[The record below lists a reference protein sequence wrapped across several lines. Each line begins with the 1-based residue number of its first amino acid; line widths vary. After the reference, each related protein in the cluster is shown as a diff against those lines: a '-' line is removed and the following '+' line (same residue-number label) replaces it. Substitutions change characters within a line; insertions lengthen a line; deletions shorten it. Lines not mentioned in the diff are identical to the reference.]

1 MTDTKLVSE
10 DRRKLMKAAVAGAG
24 AAALFGGL
32 GVSPFMSAALA
43 EAAGRSEKPLKAAFS
58 NAGLQATWC
67 AQGKQAAEYWGN
79 LFNVE
84 VTWFDGQL
92 DAVKQRSAIDNMA
105 SQKWDFVAIQAF
117 GIGTLTA
124 PVNKMIDAGIPV
136 IDMDTLIAPLDTIN
150 VLTFLAPD
158 NEFMGA
164 SVTQALVNA
173 INGEGTIIMTQG
185 ALGHTGAQG
194 RAQGFKSVVSK
205 FPKVQ
210 VLDEQP
216 ADWDVT
222 KVARIWETLLTK
234 YPKIDAAFFHNDDMA
249 LAASKVMQ
257 AKGRT
262 ETKIGG
268 VDAMPPAIKAVQ
280 AGRCTRP
287 CAIRPAASMAARS
300 SPACRRSSTAPRPDG
315 HPQEHRHR
323 RAGRHQGQRRRH
335 AVDAGAVPDLSVV
348 AKPRCALLELTDI
361 SKSFGGVQAL
371 RDVDFS
377 LNAGEIHGLV
387 GENGAGKST
396 LMKIIA
402 GVHAGYEANMRVD
415 GRKFISARRATP
427 SRPASAWCIR
437 SLASRRNSPSPRT
450 SFSASSR

>member
-1 MTDTKLVSE
+1 MTDEKSNVSA
-10 DRRKLMKAAVAGAG
+10 DRRKLLKAAAAGAG

-32 GVSPFMSAALA
+32 GVNPMISQALA

-67 AQGKQAAEYWGN
+67 AQGKQAAEYWGK
-79 LFNVE
+79 LFNVD

-92 DAVKQRSAIDNMA
+92 DAVKQRAAIDNMA

-150 VLTFLAPD
+150 TLTYLAPD
-158 NEFMGA
+158 NEYMGA
-164 SVTQALVNA
+164 SVTQTLVDA
-173 INGEGTIIMTQG
+173 INGEGTIVMTQG

-194 RAQGFKSVVSK
+194 RAKGFHSVVSK
-205 FPKVQ
+205 YPKIQ
-210 VLDEQP
+210 VLNEDP

-222 KVARIWETLLTK
+222 KAARIWETLLTK

-249 LAASKVMQ
+249 LAAYKVMQ

-280 AGRCTRP
+280 EGRCSRP
-287 CAIRPAASMAARS
+287 SATRPAASMAGRSSRACRPCFRARRPAFPRASSPTGRS
-300 SPACRRSSTAPRPDG
+300 SPRPTPRGCCGCRSS
-315 HPQEHRHR
+315 
-323 RAGRHQGQRRRH
+323 
-335 AVDAGAVPDLSVV
+335 S
-348 AKPRCALLELTDI
+348 
-361 SKSFGGVQAL
+361 
-371 RDVDFS
+371 
-377 LNAGEIHGLV
+377 
-387 GENGAGKST
+387 
-396 LMKIIA
+396 
-402 GVHAGYEANMRVD
+402 
-415 GRKFISARRATP
+415 
-427 SRPASAWCIR
+427 
-437 SLASRRNSPSPRT
+437 
-450 SFSASSR
+450 